1 MNPDAEL
8 SLSHYSDE
16 ARVLSSAM
24 QAHLLTQIKENAGFL
39 PFQAYMHE
47 VLYTPGLGYYVNGL
61 QTFGPG
67 GDFTTAPELSAVFG
81 RVIAR
86 QVAQLHSAID
96 ADQLLEFGAGSG
108 ALAES
113 ILRWFQKAQRP
124 CRYAIVEVSPSLV
137 AAQRERLAEFVGHPE
152 QSVVWVDDPAKLD
165 CRGAIIANEV
175 LDALPVVRFEKRDGQ
190 FFERGVSEDAGWLVA
205 ARQPAPAPVMTA
217 LARLEE
223 QRGSPVPEGYVSEF
237 CLALDDW
244 IAQLSGCLREGVIL
258 LSDYGY
264 SRADFYSD
272 ERSAGTL
279 MCHARQRA
287 HGDYL
292 FAPGLQD
299 LTAWVDF
306 TAVAEAA
313 LKSDLSVM
321 GYTTQS
327 NFLLAGG
334 LTEEIASLHLSEE
347 AMLRESAAIKS
358 LTLPGEMGERFRFIA
373 LERGN
378 IPVMNGFTLK
388 DLLYTL

>member
-8 SLSHYSDE
+8 SLSQYSEE
-16 ARVLSSAM
+16 AQALSAAM

-39 PFQAYMHE
+39 PFQAFMHE
-47 VLYTPGLGYYVNGL
+47 VLYTPGLGYYVNGQ

-96 ADQLLEFGAGSG
+96 ADQLVEFGAGSG
-108 ALAES
+108 VLAES
-113 ILRWFQKAQRP
+113 ILRWFQEVGRP

-137 AAQRERLAEFVGHPE
+137 AAQRARLAEFVGHSE
-152 QSVVWVDDPAKLD
+152 QSVVWVDDPARLD

-175 LDALPVVRFEKRDGQ
+175 MDALPVVRFEKRDGQ
-190 FFERGVSEDAGWLVA
+190 FLERGVSEDAGRLVA
-205 ARQPAPAPVMTA
+205 ASQPVSASLTSA

-223 QRGSPVPEGYVSEF
+223 KRGKPFPEGYVSEV
-237 CLALDDW
+237 CLPLDDW

-334 LTEEIASLHLSEE
+334 LTEEVGSLHLSEE

>member
-1 MNPDAEL
+1 MSHDTKL
-8 SLSHYSDE
+8 KLSHYSDE
-16 ARVLSSAM
+16 AIALSAEM
-24 QAHLLTQIKENAGFL
+24 LEHLKNKIDSEQGFL

-47 VLYTPGLGYYVNGL
+47 VLYAPGLGYYVNGL

-86 QVAQLHSAID
+86 QIAQLHAAIG
-96 ADQLLEFGAGSG
+96 ANQVVEFGAGSG
-108 ALAES
+108 ALALS
-113 ILRWFQKAQRP
+113 ILRWFQQAERP
-124 CRYAIVEVSPSLV
+124 CRYSIVEVSPSLA
-137 AAQRERLAEFVGHPE
+137 AAQRERLAEFIDHPQ
-152 QSVVWVDDPAKLD
+152 QSVVWVDDPASID
-165 CRGAIIANEV
+165 CKGVIIANEV
-175 LDALPVVRFEKRDGQ
+175 MDALPVVRFEKQGGQ
-190 FFERGVSEDAGWLVA
+190 FFELGVACDNGELKPAK
-205 ARQPAPAPVMTA
+205 QPASAPLSAA
-217 LARLEE
+217 LTRLED
-223 QRGSPVPEGYVSEF
+223 QRASAFPDGYVSEYCSALANWVGQLAA
-237 CLALDDW
+237 CL
-244 IAQLSGCLREGVIL
+244 SEGVIL

-264 SRADFYSD
+264 SRADYYSD

-313 LKSDLSVM
+313 LKADLSVM
-321 GYTTQS
+321 GFTTQA

-334 LTEEIASLHLSEE
+334 LTEEVAAMRLSEE
-347 AMLRESAAIKS
+347 ALLRESAGIKS
-358 LTLPGEMGERFRFIA
+358 LTLPGEMGERFRFMA
-373 LERGN
+373 LEHGT
-378 IPVMNGFTLK
+378 IPVMNGFGLK